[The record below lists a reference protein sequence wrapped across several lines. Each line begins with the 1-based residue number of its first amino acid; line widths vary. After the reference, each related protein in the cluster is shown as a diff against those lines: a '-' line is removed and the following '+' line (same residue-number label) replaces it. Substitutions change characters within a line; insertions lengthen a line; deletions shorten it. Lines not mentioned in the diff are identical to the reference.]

1 MEDIIRTCNSMVR
14 FSKFTSSNKKI
25 LAEFDGFLCKLV
37 WRETF
42 SGRHTLKFEKRATF
56 GSYLYLPIIY
66 L

>member
-1 MEDIIRTCNSMVR
+1 MEDIRRTCNPMVR
-14 FSKFTSSNKKI
+14 FSKFISSIKKI
-25 LAEFDGFLCKLV
+25 SAEFEGFLYKLV

-66 L
+66 V